1 VALKYSHAVNHYTS
15 LNLTKLDVL
24 DTFPS
29 IKVAVAYNLSS
40 EGGILKSFPANLD
53 VLEGCE
59 VVYEELPGWESD
71 TTGVK
76 TFEDLPENARA
87 YVSFVEERVGVRV
100 KFIGTGPGRKDLIF
114 R

>member
-1 VALKYSHAVNHYTS
+1 
-15 LNLTKLDVL
+15 
-24 DTFPS
+24 
-29 IKVAVAYNLSS
+29 
-40 EGGILKSFPANLD
+40 
-53 VLEGCE
+53 
-59 VVYEELPGWESD
+59 VYEELPGWESD

-76 TFEDLPENARA
+76 TCEDLPENARA